1 MVHFRR
7 ALSFPYCV
15 FDVDLLPLTSPS
27 AVYSRTCMAYVTR
40 THFCAAEMVRQLG
53 SHTHT
58 PPQPRCPLPQP
69 APSPLSPLFFS
80 PLLAVSSPAP
90 RIPAL
95 PEWVSQR
102 VTDDKSQRQ
111 PCPVPSPSTPP
122 WAARPSQNGGK
133 RRASPNSLL
142 FHLFH
147 LLSASDHPVDDFL
160 LLICQLFLFPLSVR
174 LTAGVDRPSCLEP
187 ER

>member
-1 MVHFRR
+1 M
-7 ALSFPYCV
+7 L
-15 FDVDLLPLTSPS
+15 
-27 AVYSRTCMAYVTR
+27 
-40 THFCAAEMVRQLG
+40 
-53 SHTHT
+53 THT
-58 PPQPRCPLPQP
+58 PPASRDNLPSASEKAPPFSIFNAPPQPRWPPPQP
-69 APSPLSPLFFS
+69 APSPLSPLFIS

-95 PEWVSQR
+95 PEWVAQR

-133 RRASPNSLL
+133 RRASPDSLL